1 VARDGDYGCER
12 SSKLE
17 RLMSLAGEMF
27 ETGDRALVFTQYVEM
42 GNILKYQLQEHFGK
56 EVFFLHGG
64 IPKEGRDRMVKSFQG
79 NTGPQFFVLSLRAGG
94 VGLNLTGANHVV
106 MFDRWWNPAVETQAI
121 DRAYRI
127 GQTRNVHAHIFCC
140 RGTLEER
147 IDELISSKRRL
158 ADSVILESGDWVTE
172 LSDRELRYL
181 VSLSPGVAE

>member
-1 VARDGDYGCER
+1 
-12 SSKLE
+12 
-17 RLMSLAGEMF
+17 MAGEMF

-64 IPKEGRDRMVKSFQG
+64 VPKGGRDRMVSAFQEG
-79 NTGPQFFVLSLRAGG
+79 SGPQFFVLSLRAGG
-94 VGLNLTGANHVV
+94 VGLNLTKANHVV

-127 GQTRNVHAHIFCC
+127 GQTRNVQVHIFCC

-147 IDELISSKRRL
+147 IDELIASKRNL
-158 ADSVILESGDWVTE
+158 ANSVIWESDDWVTE
-172 LSDRELRYL
+172 LSDRELRRL